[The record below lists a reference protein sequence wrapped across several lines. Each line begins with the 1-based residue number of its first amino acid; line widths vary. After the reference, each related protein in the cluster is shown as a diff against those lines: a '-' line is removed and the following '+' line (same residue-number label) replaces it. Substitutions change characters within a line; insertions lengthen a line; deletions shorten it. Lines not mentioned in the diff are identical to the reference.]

1 MNVELQISYVEA
13 IQGELEAINLE
24 ITSTQSIAN
33 LIDLGGRLSAHLAFT
48 GQQMAIAKKIW
59 RKEIS
64 KAYDSFVFSRMSQG
78 LTVPPS
84 MAKDYVQAKAGES
97 EGTYE
102 FIERAHR
109 SCSHVL
115 DFLRSCI
122 SALKEEQKI
131 YSGNS
136 FNIP

>member
-1 MNVELQISYVEA
+1 MNVQIQISVVEA
-13 IQGELEAINLE
+13 IQSELEAINLE

-48 GQQMAIAKKIW
+48 GQQMAIAKKVW
-59 RKEIS
+59 RKEVS

-84 MAKDYVQAKAGES
+84 MAKDYVQARAGDQ

-102 FIERAHR
+102 FIERVHR
-109 SCSHVL
+109 SCTHII

-122 SALKEEQKI
+122 SALKEEQKVFTA
-131 YSGNS
+131 SG